1 MRRHRVGSRETVKT
15 RHRDTVVSHVA
26 MAKGNT
32 DAVTREYT
40 MCVVHARRERDRE
53 GWRRRERGETDPGR
67 PRRRRRNL
75 HKRLHGIA
83 FKKRA
88 PRAVK
93 EIKAFAKKAMQVR
106 KKTKRGGNGEE
117 EPRKRSNETNHRT
130 TNERT
135 NERTK
140 PSR

>member
-1 MRRHRVGSRETVKT
+1 
-15 RHRDTVVSHVA
+15 

-40 MCVVHARRERDRE
+40 MCVTHPRRERE
-53 GWRRRERGETDPGR
+53 RERWREKTDPGR
-67 PRRRRRNL
+67 PRRRRRRNL

-106 KKTKRGGNGEE
+106 ERRNEE
-117 EPRKRSNETNHRT
+117 EN
-130 TNERT
+130 
-135 NERTK
+135 
-140 PSR
+140 